1 MIAMRLVRLIE
12 EHSDELARGLMS
24 RLDRHPS
31 LVELRRVPAEE
42 LRQRVYEVYRN
53 LSDWLLNKTEGEIE
67 ARYTAIGA
75 RRAIQGVPLSQ
86 VVFALHAVKE
96 YLWEFLQREGL
107 VERHV
112 ELFQEIELLRLVE
125 RFFDRAIYF
134 AARGYEQAEK
144 ARAA

>member
-1 MIAMRLVRLIE
+1 MIATRLVRLIE
-12 EHSDELARGLMS
+12 EHSDDLAHGLMA
-24 RLDRHPS
+24 RLDRDPR
-31 LVELRRVPAEE
+31 LAELRRVPAAE
-42 LRQRVYEVYRN
+42 LRQRVYEVYRHM
-53 LSDWLLNKTEGEIE
+53 SDWLLNKTESEIE

-86 VVFALHAVKE
+86 VIFALHAVKE

>member
-12 EHSDELARGLMS
+12 EHSEELANGLMA
-24 RLDRHPS
+24 RLARHPS
-31 LVELRRVPAEE
+31 LAELRRVPAEE
-42 LRQRVYEVYRN
+42 LRQRVFEVYRN
-53 LSDWLLNKTEGEIE
+53 LSDWLLNKTESEIE

-86 VVFALHAVKE
+86 VIFALHAVKE
-96 YLWEFLQREGL
+96 HLWEFLQREGL

-134 AARGYEQAEK
+134 AARGFEQAEK